1 MDVSMLGTVVT
12 LCAGQKI
19 LCKNNLIQLSTS
31 LPGNPFPMN
40 NFLSVIISESKFA
53 NVDDREYDLW
63 IKALIA
69 FILCINGIK
78 LKKEVPSPVKV
89 GFLYIDDF
97 LKLFSLYIS
106 MFKKLSLLSFSISAV
121 NSMFACILLM

>member
-1 MDVSMLGTVVT
+1 M
-12 LCAGQKI
+12 K
-19 LCKNNLIQLSTS
+19 
-31 LPGNPFPMN
+31 

-53 NVDDREYDLW
+53 NVDDRQYDLW
-63 IKALIA
+63 IKVLIK

-78 LKKEVPSPVKV
+78 QKNEVPTPVKV

-97 LKLFSLYIS
+97 FLLFSLYIS
-106 MFKKLSLLSFSISAV
+106 MSKKLILLSFSISAV